1 MKSRSHSNR
10 GKVLETY
17 IDMAN
22 IKYRQSGRA
31 EIIKQYP
38 EVKATMTDGARIR
51 SGFFKSKGAPDY
63 IGLIGSLP
71 VCFDAKQTASKTNY
85 ELKNI
90 HDHQVQYF
98 NRWSAQGG
106 KAFLIVCFTALNETY
121 LLPHEVLRER
131 WQAAV
136 DGGVK
141 NIPLT
146 VFKEQGIEIK
156 SGSGL
161 TIDWLP
167 AVTEE

>member
-10 GKVLETY
+10 GKMLETY

-31 EIIKQYP
+31 EIIKQHP

-63 IGLIGSLP
+63 IGLIGRLP
-71 VCFDAKQTASKTNY
+71 VCFDAKETGSKTSF

-106 KAFLIVCFTALNETY
+106 KAFLIVCFKKLNETY
-121 LLPHEVLRER
+121 LLPYEVLQKR

-136 DGGVK
+136 DGGAK
-141 NIPLT
+141 SIPLS
-146 VFKEQGIEIK
+146 VFKDQAIEIK
-156 SGSGL
+156 PGSGL

-167 AVTEE
+167 AATEE

>member
-10 GKVLETY
+10 GMMLEAY

-51 SGFFKSKGAPDY
+51 SGFFKGKGAPDY
-63 IGLIGSLP
+63 IGLIGKLP
-71 VCFDAKQTASKTNY
+71 VCFDAKQTSNKTSF

-90 HDHQVQYF
+90 HDHQVKYF
-98 NRWSAQGG
+98 ERWTAQGG
-106 KAFLIVCFTALNETY
+106 KAFLIVCFTKLNETY
-121 LLPHEVLRER
+121 LLPYEVLKER
-131 WQAAV
+131 WQDAV
-136 DGGVK
+136 NGGAK
-141 NIPLT
+141 SIPLM
-146 VFKEQGIEIK
+146 VFKEQAIEVK
-156 SGSGL
+156 PGSGL

-167 AVTEE
+167 AVVEV